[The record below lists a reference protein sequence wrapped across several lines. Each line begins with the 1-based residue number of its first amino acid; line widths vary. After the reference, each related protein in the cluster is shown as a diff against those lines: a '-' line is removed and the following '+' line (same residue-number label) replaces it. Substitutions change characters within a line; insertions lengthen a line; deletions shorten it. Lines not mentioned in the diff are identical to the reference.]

1 MKRRFVTT
9 SIGAAALGALLL
21 VPLQGCTDLAEVPSS
36 AITPSTFFNNA
47 AEVVAGLAGVY
58 AQLRSTTDNN
68 DYYSLSEVTT
78 DEMVVPTRGQDWYD
92 NGTWL
97 ELHGQT
103 WSPTSPGTASFQTTA
118 WNTAMAGVAR
128 ANLLLEALPRVH
140 AVPDSAGI
148 KAEARTLRAFYYYL
162 LMDLFGGVPIATETD
177 IKPRPRSTRAALF
190 NFIESE
196 LLAARADLPFT
207 RNAANAGRVTKGA
220 VDAILANMYL
230 NAGVFTKDTA
240 GTGATQI
247 KAAAYNSCA
256 GVLVAGGLDA
266 CQAAVNRVDSILA
279 SGVYQLA
286 DTFAK
291 NFRPDNNLSPENIF
305 VVKFIDA
312 DGLGLNFVM
321 RSLHYSQFTP
331 EPWNGFAT
339 LAQTYNAFDS
349 LDQRRKIFLV
359 GLQKNLETGVDVC
372 ERPGCAKG
380 APRLNFTTSIANVT
394 RATEAEGARMYKWP
408 IDPKHVAQNNGNDF
422 AYFRL
427 AEMLLIKAEAEG
439 EGATGNPP
447 DAPLTLVR
455 RVRARSVPQPDTL
468 SVVNRAVILRERL
481 FELTGEAKRRQ
492 DLIRHG
498 QYTQPWQ
505 FKAAGADYR
514 VLMAIPHTKID
525 ANPMLTQNPGYP

>member
-1 MKRRFVTT
+1 MKRICF
-9 SIGAAALGALLL
+9 ALPLVLALA
-21 VPLQGCTDLAEVPSS
+21 PGCTNLDEVPSS
-36 AITPSTFFNNA
+36 AITPSTFFKNQR
-47 AEVVAGLAGVY
+47 EVIAGLAGVY

-103 WSPTSPGTASFQTTA
+103 WSPTSPGTGSFQNTA

-128 ANLLLEALPRVH
+128 ANVLLDAMTRVH
-140 AVPDSAGI
+140 GVADSASI

-162 LMDLFGGVPIATETD
+162 LMDLFGGVPIVTD
-177 IKPRPRSTRAALF
+177 TAIQPRPRSTRAQLF
-190 NFIESE
+190 QFIESE
-196 LLAARADLPFT
+196 LLAARADLPRT
-207 RNAANAGRVTKGA
+207 RDAGNNGRLTKSA

-240 GTGATQI
+240 GAGATQI
-247 KAAAYNSCA
+247 KATAYNSCA

-266 CQAAVNRVDSILA
+266 CQAAVNRADSIIG
-279 SGVYQLA
+279 SGLYQLA

-321 RSLHYSQFTP
+321 RALHYSQFTP
-331 EPWNGFAT
+331 EPWNGFAALT
-339 LAQTYNAFDS
+339 QTYNAFDS

-359 GLQKNLETGVDVC
+359 GLQKNVETGVDVC

-380 APRLNFTTSIANVT
+380 APRLNFTPGIANVT
-394 RATEAEGARMYKWP
+394 KATEGEGARIYKWP
-408 IDPKHVAQNNGNDF
+408 ADPKHVAQNNGNDF

-427 AEMLLIKAEAEG
+427 AEMMMIKAEAKL
-439 EGATGNPP
+439 EGATGTST
-447 DAPLTLVR
+447 PLALLQA
-455 RVRARSVPQPDTL
+455 VRARSVPQPDTL

-481 FELTGEAKRRQ
+481 FELTAEAKRRQ

-498 QYTQPWQ
+498 QYTQAWQ
-505 FKAAGADYR
+505 FKAAGAAHL
-514 VLMAIPHTKID
+514 VLMPIPHTQID